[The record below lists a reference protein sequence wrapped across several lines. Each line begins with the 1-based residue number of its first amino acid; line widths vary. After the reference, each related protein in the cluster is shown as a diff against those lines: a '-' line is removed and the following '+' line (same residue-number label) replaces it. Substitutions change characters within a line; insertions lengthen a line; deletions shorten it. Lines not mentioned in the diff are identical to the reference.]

1 MGVAQ
6 AATASAAPRARGLAP
21 GLVPLMH
28 YASHGEKGARE
39 RQDPATRGAKNQR

>member
-6 AATASAAPRARGLAP
+6 AATASAAPRARGLA